1 MNILQI
7 ASWSDAIELDDVED
21 KIDRKNFLVS
31 VCEKNKSDDLTL
43 VLALYRRNLN
53 GKLNVASSLYVFC

>member
-43 VLALYRRNLN
+43 VLALYRRSLN